1 MMIGV
6 FFDNRKYGI
15 SQYAHIIPVHKISE
29 NTAGKGISS
38 NQKTDNIT
46 MKILGISAFLL
57 LMTQVGFG
65 QAKQNVGDFS
75 SVVATDKIQ
84 VELIKANE
92 SLVTFEGQNY
102 ENVKV
107 VNTNGALA
115 LKMNTLNMLQG
126 GNISVK
132 VYYKSLKNVEA
143 KKGAKVFATSN
154 NTVLADH
161 LKVYASEGG
170 LVDLHAEAKSAE
182 VKVTSGAT
190 IALYGKAD
198 KQEIISNFGGKY
210 EGKDFKTTTTTVT
223 VNGGGKAEVNAVDSI
238 ETKTR
243 GGGTI
248 DVYGK
253 PEQRIEKKM
262 AGGTVNFK

>member
-1 MMIGV
+1 MKLI
-6 FFDNRKYGI
+6 GI
-15 SQYAHIIPVHKISE
+15 SVI
-29 NTAGKGISS
+29 
-38 NQKTDNIT
+38 
-46 MKILGISAFLL
+46 LL
-57 LMTQVGFG
+57 LVTQLSFG
-65 QAKQNVGDFS
+65 QTKQNVGDFT

-84 VELIKANE
+84 VELIKSNE
-92 SLVTFEGQNY
+92 SLVTFEGQNH

-107 VNTNGALA
+107 VNTNGSLV

-132 VYYKSLKNVEA
+132 VYYKDLTNIEA
-143 KKGAKVFATSN
+143 KKGGKVFAVAN
-154 NTVLADH
+154 NTITGDH

-170 LVDLHAEAKSAE
+170 LVDLYAAVKTAEI
-182 VKVTSGAT
+182 KVTSGAT
-190 IALYGKAD
+190 VALYGKAD

-210 EGKDFKTTTTTVT
+210 EGKDFKTAETVVT
-223 VNGGGKAEVNAVDSI
+223 VNGGGKADVFAVNSV

-243 GGGTI
+243 GGGVI

-253 PEQRIEKKM
+253 PEQRVEKKM

>member
-1 MMIGV
+1 
-6 FFDNRKYGI
+6 
-15 SQYAHIIPVHKISE
+15 
-29 NTAGKGISS
+29 
-38 NQKTDNIT
+38 
-46 MKILGISAFLL
+46 MKLIGISAILL
-57 LMTQVGFG
+57 LVTQLSFG
-65 QAKQNVGDFS
+65 QTKQNVGDFT

-84 VELIKANE
+84 VELIKSDE
-92 SLVTFEGQNY
+92 SLVTFEGQNH

-107 VNTNGALA
+107 VNTNGSLV

-132 VYYKSLKNVEA
+132 VYYKDLTNIEA
-143 KKGAKVFATSN
+143 KKGGKVFAVAN
-154 NTVLADH
+154 NTITGDH

-170 LVDLHAEAKSAE
+170 LVDLYAAVKTAEI
-182 VKVTSGAT
+182 KVTSGAT
-190 IALYGKAD
+190 VALYGKAD

-210 EGKDFKTTTTTVT
+210 EGKDFKTAETVVT
-223 VNGGGKAEVNAVDSI
+223 VNGGGKADVFAVNSV

-243 GGGTI
+243 GGGVI

-253 PEQRIEKKM
+253 PEQRVEKKM

>member
-1 MMIGV
+1 MQSLVTMQITIQ
-6 FFDNRKYGI
+6 RRSI
-15 SQYAHIIPVHKISE
+15 SKGE
-29 NTAGKGISS
+29 NIDKTA
-38 NQKTDNIT
+38 
-46 MKILGISAFLL
+46 MKFLGISAFLL

-84 VELIKANE
+84 VELIKSNE
-92 SLVTFEGQNY
+92 SLVTFEGQNH

-107 VNTNGALA
+107 VNTNGALV

-132 VYYKSLKNVEA
+132 VYYKSLKNIEA

-154 NTVLADH
+154 NVVSSEQ
-161 LKVYASEGG
+161 LKLYASEGG
-170 LVDLHAEAKSAE
+170 LVDLYADAKNAE

-190 IALYGKAD
+190 VALYGKAD
-198 KQEIISNFGGKY
+198 RQEIISNFGGKY
-210 EGKDFKTTTTTVT
+210 EGKDFKTKTTIVT
-223 VNGGGKAEVNAVDSI
+223 VNGGGKAEVNVVDSI

-253 PEQRIEKKM
+253 PEQRVEKKM

>member
-1 MMIGV
+1 
-6 FFDNRKYGI
+6 
-15 SQYAHIIPVHKISE
+15 
-29 NTAGKGISS
+29 
-38 NQKTDNIT
+38 
-46 MKILGISAFLL
+46 MKLIGISAILL
-57 LMTQVGFG
+57 LVTQLSFG
-65 QAKQNVGDFS
+65 QTKQNVGDFT

-84 VELIKANE
+84 VELIKSNE
-92 SLVTFEGQNY
+92 SLVTFEGQNH

-107 VNTNGALA
+107 VNTNGSLV

-132 VYYKSLKNVEA
+132 VYYKDLTNIEA
-143 KKGAKVFATSN
+143 KKGGKVFAVAN
-154 NTVLADH
+154 NTITGDH

-170 LVDLHAEAKSAE
+170 LVDLYAAVKTAEI
-182 VKVTSGAT
+182 KVTSGAT
-190 IALYGKAD
+190 VALYGKAD

-210 EGKDFKTTTTTVT
+210 EGKDFKTAETVVT
-223 VNGGGKAEVNAVDSI
+223 VNGGGKADVFAVNSV

-243 GGGTI
+243 GGGVI

-253 PEQRIEKKM
+253 PEQRVEKKM

>member
-1 MMIGV
+1 
-6 FFDNRKYGI
+6 
-15 SQYAHIIPVHKISE
+15 
-29 NTAGKGISS
+29 
-38 NQKTDNIT
+38 
-46 MKILGISAFLL
+46 MKLIGISAILL
-57 LMTQVGFG
+57 LVTQLSFG
-65 QAKQNVGDFS
+65 QTKQNVGDFT

-84 VELIKANE
+84 VELINSNE
-92 SLVTFEGQNY
+92 SLVTFEGQNH

-107 VNTNGALA
+107 VNTNGSLV

-132 VYYKSLKNVEA
+132 VYYKDLTNIEA
-143 KKGAKVFATSN
+143 KKGGKVFAVAN
-154 NTVLADH
+154 NTITGDH

-170 LVDLHAEAKSAE
+170 LVDLYAAVKTAEI
-182 VKVTSGAT
+182 KVTSGAT
-190 IALYGKAD
+190 VALYGKAD

-210 EGKDFKTTTTTVT
+210 EGKDFKTAETVVT
-223 VNGGGKAEVNAVDSI
+223 VNGGGKADVFAVNSV

-243 GGGTI
+243 GGGVI

-253 PEQRIEKKM
+253 PEQRVEKKM

>member
-1 MMIGV
+1 MKFLGV
-6 FFDNRKYGI
+6 SVI
-15 SQYAHIIPVHKISE
+15 
-29 NTAGKGISS
+29 
-38 NQKTDNIT
+38 
-46 MKILGISAFLL
+46 LL
-57 LMTQVGFG
+57 LIAQIGFG
-65 QAKQNVGDFS
+65 QVKQNVGDFS

-84 VELIKANE
+84 VELIKSDE
-92 SLVTFEGQNY
+92 SLVTFEGQNH

-107 VNTNGALA
+107 VNTNGSLV

-132 VYYKSLKNVEA
+132 VYYKSLNNVEA
-143 KKGAKVFATSN
+143 KKGAKVFATTN
-154 NTVLADH
+154 NKVAADH

-170 LVDLHAEAKSAE
+170 LVDLYTAVKTAEI
-182 VKVTSGAT
+182 KVTSGAT
-190 IALYGKAD
+190 IALYGKAN

-210 EGKDFKTTTTTVT
+210 EGKDFKTSITTVT
-223 VNGGGKAEVNAVDSI
+223 VNGGGKADVYVTDSI

-243 GGGTI
+243 GGGVI

-253 PEQRIEKKM
+253 PEQRVEKKM

>member
-1 MMIGV
+1 MAY
-6 FFDNRKYGI
+6 FLTN
-15 SQYAHIIPVHKISE
+15 KI
-29 NTAGKGISS
+29 KKSS
-38 NQKTDNIT
+38 H
-46 MKILGISAFLL
+46 MKLIGISAILL
-57 LMTQVGFG
+57 LVTQLSFG
-65 QAKQNVGDFS
+65 QTKQNVGDFT

-84 VELIKANE
+84 VELINSNE
-92 SLVTFEGQNY
+92 SLVTFEGQNH

-107 VNTNGALA
+107 VNTNGSLV

-132 VYYKSLKNVEA
+132 VYYKDLTNIEA
-143 KKGAKVFATSN
+143 KKGGKVFAVAN
-154 NTVLADH
+154 NTITGDH

-170 LVDLHAEAKSAE
+170 LVDLYAAVKTAEI
-182 VKVTSGAT
+182 KVTSGAT
-190 IALYGKAD
+190 VALYGKAD

-210 EGKDFKTTTTTVT
+210 EGKDFKTAETVVT
-223 VNGGGKAEVNAVDSI
+223 VNGGGKADVFAVNSV

-243 GGGTI
+243 GGGVI

-253 PEQRIEKKM
+253 PEQRVEKKM

>member
-1 MMIGV
+1 
-6 FFDNRKYGI
+6 
-15 SQYAHIIPVHKISE
+15 
-29 NTAGKGISS
+29 
-38 NQKTDNIT
+38 
-46 MKILGISAFLL
+46 MKFLGISAVFLL
-57 LMTQVGFG
+57 MGQIAFG

-75 SVVATDKIQ
+75 SVMATDKIQ
-84 VELIKANE
+84 VELIKSNE

-102 ENVKV
+102 ENIKV

-143 KKGAKVFATSN
+143 KKGAKVFATAN
-154 NTVLADH
+154 DPVVADH
-161 LKVYASEGG
+161 LRVYASEGG
-170 LVDLHAEAKSAE
+170 LVDLHANAKTTE

-190 IALYGKAD
+190 VALYGKAD
-198 KQEIISNFGGKY
+198 KQEVISNFGGKY
-210 EGKDFKTTTTTVT
+210 EGKDFKTATTTVT
-223 VNGGGKAEVNAVDSI
+223 VNGGGKAEVYALDTI

-243 GGGTI
+243 GGGVI

-253 PEQRIEKKM
+253 PEQRVEKKM
-262 AGGTVNFK
+262 VGGTVNFK

>member
-1 MMIGV
+1 
-6 FFDNRKYGI
+6 
-15 SQYAHIIPVHKISE
+15 
-29 NTAGKGISS
+29 
-38 NQKTDNIT
+38 
-46 MKILGISAFLL
+46 MKLIGISAILL
-57 LMTQVGFG
+57 LVTQLSFG
-65 QAKQNVGDFS
+65 QTKQNVGDFT

-84 VELIKANE
+84 VELIKSNE
-92 SLVTFEGQNY
+92 SLVTFEGQNH

-107 VNTNGALA
+107 VNTNGSLV

-132 VYYKSLKNVEA
+132 VYYKDLTNIEA
-143 KKGAKVFATSN
+143 KKGGKVFAVAN
-154 NTVLADH
+154 NTITGDH

-170 LVDLHAEAKSAE
+170 LVDLYAAVKTAEI
-182 VKVTSGAT
+182 KVTSGAT
-190 IALYGKAD
+190 VALYGKAD

-210 EGKDFKTTTTTVT
+210 EGKDFKTAETVVT
-223 VNGGGKAEVNAVDSI
+223 VNGGGKSDVFAVNSV

-243 GGGTI
+243 GGGVI

-253 PEQRIEKKM
+253 PEQRVEKKM